1 MSWGIFLEDK
11 NITEL
16 YEMREKLADKLAQV
30 RSELISV
37 DREIQRRLGELMKLG
52 ELMRLEELMRLGE
65 LMREARKKE
74 RTIQEMIES
83 EKERLENIK
92 GIIINIEEPEG
103 DGGENHER

>member
-1 MSWGIFLEDK
+1 MSWGIFLENK
-11 NITEL
+11 STTEL
-16 YEMREKLADKLAQV
+16 YEMRKQLEDKLAQT
-30 RSELISV
+30 REDLINV
-37 DREIQRRLGELMKLG
+37 DREIQRRSVELM
-52 ELMRLEELMRLGE
+52 EELIRGTQ
-65 LMREARKKE
+65 KKE

>member
-1 MSWGIFLEDK
+1 MEVKTMSWGIFLENK
-11 NITEL
+11 STTEL
-16 YEMREKLADKLAQV
+16 YEMRKQLEDKLAQT
-30 RSELISV
+30 REDLINV
-37 DREIQRRLGELMKLG
+37 DREIQRRSVELM
-52 ELMRLEELMRLGE
+52 EELIRGTQ
-65 LMREARKKE
+65 KKE